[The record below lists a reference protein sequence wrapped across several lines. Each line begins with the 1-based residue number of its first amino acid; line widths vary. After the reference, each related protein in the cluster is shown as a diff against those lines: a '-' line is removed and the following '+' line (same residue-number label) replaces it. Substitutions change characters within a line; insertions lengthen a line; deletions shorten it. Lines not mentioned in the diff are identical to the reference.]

1 MGGKWAC
8 DDESLHAFGDV
19 VDVMSLEVLEEVL
32 EVLEVGEVVR
42 ICRVESL
49 GVASCAALWSL
60 E

>member
-8 DDESLHAFGDV
+8 DDESLHVFGDV
-19 VDVMSLEVLEEVL
+19 VDVMSSEVLE

-42 ICRVESL
+42 ICRVKSL
-49 GVASCAALWSL
+49 GLGLASCVALWSL

>member
-8 DDESLHAFGDV
+8 DDESLHVFGDV
-19 VDVMSLEVLEEVL
+19 VDVMSSEVLE